1 MGGRTR
7 VRGGGHSDARNELAP
22 AQQHAVNV
30 RHGRGERIP
39 LGVREW
45 AAAQSF
51 GAANLIASGL
61 VTHLRNEAPIAVFD
75 SGLGGLTVVARIME
89 RLPRE
94 DVIYVGDTARVPY
107 GTRSAQTVLNYAHA
121 CASVL
126 REQRAKFLIVACN
139 TVSAVALDPLRRELL
154 YPVIG
159 AIEPG
164 VTAAL
169 AASEA
174 GSGARIGVLATPA
187 TMRSGAYPKAFLA
200 INPHAQIHVQPAP
213 LLVPLVDEG
222 WLSGEVPRLAVREY
236 LKPLV
241 ERGIDALLLGCT
253 HYPLLGSTVVEEL
266 AALSG
271 RQVPVIDSATAV
283 VDEVHALIESKQL
296 GTERDYPGKTRIIVT
311 DIAEDFDD
319 QAARFMGRPLGDIP
333 VTSVDL

>member
-1 MGGRTR
+1 
-7 VRGGGHSDARNELAP
+7 
-22 AQQHAVNV
+22 
-30 RHGRGERIP
+30 
-39 LGVREW
+39 
-45 AAAQSF
+45 
-51 GAANLIASGL
+51 

-94 DVIYVGDTARVPY
+94 DVVYVGDTARVPY

-126 REQRAKFLIVACN
+126 REQRAKFLVVACN
-139 TVSAVALDPLRRELL
+139 TVSSVALDPLRRELL

-164 VTAAL
+164 VAAAL

-174 GSGARIGVLATPA
+174 GAGARIGVLATKA
-187 TMRSGAYPKAFLA
+187 TMRSGAYPRAFLA
-200 INPHAQIHVQPAP
+200 INPHAQIYVEPAP

-222 WLSGEVPRLAVREY
+222 WLTGEVPRQAVREY

-241 ERGIDALLLGCT
+241 AQGIEALLLGCT
-253 HYPLLGSTVVEEL
+253 HYPLLGPLIVDEL
-266 AALSG
+266 AAMSG
-271 RQVPVIDSATAV
+271 RQVPVIDNADAIA
-283 VDEVHALIESKQL
+283 DEVQVMIESKQL

-311 DIAEDFDD
+311 DVAEDFEE
-319 QAARFMGRPLGDIP
+319 QAERFMGRDLGDIP
-333 VTSVDL
+333 VTAVDL